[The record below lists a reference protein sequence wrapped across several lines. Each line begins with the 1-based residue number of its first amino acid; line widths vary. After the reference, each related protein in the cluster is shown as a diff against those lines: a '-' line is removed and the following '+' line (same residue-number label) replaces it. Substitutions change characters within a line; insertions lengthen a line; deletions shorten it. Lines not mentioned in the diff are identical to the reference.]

1 MWSPVWSNSIPG
13 KPIQLNRPRF
23 SKYGVFHDKK
33 NKAAKEHIIDMILQR
48 DPDVDIKPH
57 DPISVVLTFVHPRP
71 KKYNRKKDTHE
82 RIPKTTKPDIDNLVK
97 MILDCL
103 QRTPLLHD
111 DKQVVM
117 LCASDWFCG
126 KFEHPHTKIQIFRAS
141 PYEP

>member
-1 MWSPVWSNSIPG
+1 MWSHVWSNSIPG

-33 NKAAKEHIIDMILQR
+33 NREAKEHIIDMILQR
-48 DPDVDIKPH
+48 DPVADIKPH
-57 DPISVVLTFVHPRP
+57 DPISVVITFVHARP
-71 KKYNRKKDTHE
+71 KKYLRQKDTIA

-117 LCASDWFCG
+117 LCASDWWAS
-126 KFEHPHTKIQIFRAS
+126 KFEEPHTEIKIFRAAS
-141 PYEP
+141 YEP